1 MKHAFSKNI
10 IIALGGSIVFPDQ
23 IDWDFLRRF
32 RLFVNREIKKGR
44 KLVIVSGGGR
54 LSRIY
59 QEAAGK
65 VVKVTNEDKDWLGI
79 HATRSNAHL
88 LRTIFRDDADPVVID
103 ERYKVRKLKYPVTI
117 ASGWRP
123 GWSTD
128 FIAVALAR
136 DFGVP
141 EAVIAGKPSHV
152 YPVKN
157 GGALRALAV
166 SNGAG
171 DKELDMKRPFS
182 ELTWGKYRKLIPT
195 KWVPGAHA
203 PVDPVAARL
212 AEEAGIAAI
221 VVNGKDLRNF
231 GNLLNGRNFEG
242 TLVK

>member
-1 MKHAFSKNI
+1 MKHAFSKTI
-10 IIALGGSIVFPDQ
+10 IVALGGSIVFPDQ

-32 RLFVNREIKKGR
+32 RLFVNREIKKGK

-59 QEAAGK
+59 QEAAGR

-88 LRTIFRDDADPVVID
+88 LRTIFRDQADPIVID
-103 ERYKVRKLKYPVTI
+103 ERYKVQKLRYPVTI

-128 FIAVALAR
+128 FVAVALAQ
-136 DFGVP
+136 DFGIP
-141 EAVIAGKPSHV
+141 EVIIAGKPSHV
-152 YPVKN
+152 YDKDFTVHKD
-157 GGALRALAV
+157 AV
-166 SNGAG
+166 SF
-171 DKELDMKRPFS
+171 E
-182 ELTWGKYRKLIPT
+182 ELTWKEYRKLIPA
-195 KWVPGAHA
+195 KWIPGAHA

-212 AEEAGIAAI
+212 AEEAGIS
-221 VVNGKDLRNF
+221 VVVINGKNLKNF

-242 TLVK
+242 TVVG